1 MNAMTIVVD
10 QKMTRRMVQQ
20 KENGRKELTGC
31 KLYGFEME
39 DIQHVRVTCRG
50 LEKVRDLETMKEAE
64 GMEIE
69 KSNSKHIV

>member
-1 MNAMTIVVD
+1 
-10 QKMTRRMVQQ
+10 
-20 KENGRKELTGC
+20 
-31 KLYGFEME
+31 ME